1 MSASPPATLVLADG
15 TVFRG
20 RHFGAE
26 ATRAGEVVFN
36 TAMTGYQEIATDP
49 SYAGQI
55 VCMTYPHIGNTGVN
69 DEDLEAA
76 QPWIKA
82 FIVREHSPIA
92 SNFRS
97 TNRLDAWLR
106 THGIVG
112 IEGVDT
118 RRLTRHVRNSG
129 AIGGVVGG
137 PRSNIADLLEQAKAV
152 PSMAGMDLVTTVT
165 CKAPYAFADAW
176 PEPWFPAPEN
186 VGQGRDGVGPA
197 KGSSSSPKS
206 VVVMDFG
213 VKRNILR
220 SLRTFGMEPYV
231 VPASTSAADILARR
245 PDGVF
250 LSNGPGDPA
259 AVSYAIET
267 IKELLGK
274 VPTFGICLGHQL
286 MALAAGA
293 TTSKLKFG
301 HRGAN
306 HPIREH
312 ATGRIEITSQNHGF
326 VVDEESLADTPFK
339 PTHTNLNDNT
349 NAGMASEELRAFSV
363 QYHPEAS
370 PGPHDAGHLFYRFRQ
385 LIEGCATAV

>member
-1 MSASPPATLVLADG
+1 MNAPSPATLVLADG
-15 TVFRG
+15 SVFHG
-20 RHFGAE
+20 RHFGADK
-26 ATRAGEVVFN
+26 ARAGEVVFN

-76 QPWIKA
+76 HPWIEA
-82 FIVREHSPIA
+82 FVVREHSPIA

-97 TNRLDAWLR
+97 NNTLDGWLKA
-106 THGIVG
+106 HDIIG

-118 RRLTRHVRNSG
+118 RRLTRHVRTMG

-137 PRSNIADLLEQAKAV
+137 PGSKTDALLEQAKAL

-165 CKAPYAFADAW
+165 CKEPYSFGEAW
-176 PEPWFPAPEN
+176 PEPWFPSPEHI
-186 VGQGRDGVGPA
+186 GQGRDGVGPSKA
-197 KGSSSSPKS
+197 DSLSPKS

-220 SLRTFGMEPYV
+220 SLRTFGLEPYV
-231 VPASTSAADILARR
+231 VPASTSAADILARN

-250 LSNGPGDPA
+250 FSNGPGDPA
-259 AVSYAIET
+259 AVTYAIDT

-293 TTSKLKFG
+293 KTRKLKFG

-326 VVDEESLADTPFK
+326 VVEEESLGGTPFK

-349 NAGMASEELRAFSV
+349 NAGMASEALRAFAV
-363 QYHPEAS
+363 QYHPEAA
-370 PGPHDAGHLFYRFRQ
+370 PGPRDAGHLFYRFRQ
-385 LIEGCATAV
+385 LIEGSATLV